1 MVQTFLQSQAQPQR
15 SHAFALTW
23 QFVFDERNQLHGIRL
38 DEARSPSLAVGLRVR
53 AAARGRLELVADSRA
68 GGDRGGS
75 RRALKKYCQ
84 VWIVIWTQS
93 DVLRAHCET
102 RRSRSKQRV
111 RLARCCSCS
120 QSGTGTRRGRKR
132 SPNNLSPRFC
142 RAPCIPASS
151 EPVRFQ
157 PELWD

>member
-1 MVQTFLQSQAQPQR
+1 MTSGGSYEHFLKVKSGKKEVETR
-15 SHAFALTW
+15 LGISSINLTKI
-23 QFVFDERNQLHGIRL
+23 FIVKRPEPNTTKNSPLKHIG
-38 DEARSPSLAVGLRVR
+38 SPSLAVGLGVR
-53 AAARGRLELVADSRA
+53 TAARGRLELVADSRA

-111 RLARCCSCS
+111 RLA
-120 QSGTGTRRGRKR
+120 
-132 SPNNLSPRFC
+132 
-142 RAPCIPASS
+142 
-151 EPVRFQ
+151 
-157 PELWD
+157 